1 MFALNTSKFKMFV
14 LLVVSGAS
22 LLWITEGSA
31 QDPSQQLNSELPPVE
46 LKSGANLDVDANE
59 ANEKQ
64 LPILM
69 FFSMKHCPFCIEVE
83 EDYLKP
89 MLRNAEYDKKIIIRK
104 VRIDGTASVR
114 DFTGKERDAAEFS
127 EDYNVSMVPTVVLV
141 DSRGNRLSPSIVGIA
156 NSHYYSAELDNAIEA
171 STQKIR
177 SIAKR

>member
-1 MFALNTSKFKMFV
+1 MFALYASKFKIFIF
-14 LLVVSGAS
+14 LVVSGIS
-22 LLWITEGSA
+22 LLWIAEGSA
-31 QDPSQQLNSELPPVE
+31 QNTPQLLNSELPPVE
-46 LKSGANLDVDANE
+46 LKPGANLAVDANE

-104 VRIDGTASVR
+104 IRIDGTAEVH
-114 DFTGKERDAAEFS
+114 DFKGKERDAGEFS
-127 EDYNVSMVPTVVLV
+127 EDYSVSMVPTLVLV
-141 DSRGNRLSPSIVGIA
+141 DSKGNRLSPSIIGIA
-156 NSHYYSAELDNAIEA
+156 NSHYYSAELDKAIED